1 MGGIKLTAA
10 KSPKVCRIVSTE
22 HAPSEK
28 RAPAAMKAEL
38 LLSVGSKGAA
48 GAPPAKSE
56 LANMRNGSGAAEE
69 EEEGSKDE
77 RESCSLGRFLWRL
90 MSALCSTEPLE
101 ATATLRCLSEGGVVL
116 GASRGEHEA
125 MVTREERGE
134 LSTALLWLG
143 GGVGGADTT
152 AATAAAAACG
162 GVIGWLF
169 GYGADKLGLP
179 VVLSV
184 TGWLLVCISMVWM
197 VVL

>member
-1 MGGIKLTAA
+1 MDGCGA
-10 KSPKVCRIVSTE
+10 KP
-22 HAPSEK
+22 PSSRSQE
-28 RAPAAMKAEL
+28 RKA
-38 LLSVGSKGAA
+38 
-48 GAPPAKSE
+48 
-56 LANMRNGSGAAEE
+56 NRREE
-69 EEEGSKDE
+69 EREEPGTQSEQKRGGE
-77 RESCSLGRFLWRL
+77 RY
-90 MSALCSTEPLE
+90 
-101 ATATLRCLSEGGVVL
+101 
-116 GASRGEHEA
+116 RGEHEA